1 MTWAVK
7 KDQTTWLA
15 PLPSTCDR
23 TTSSLRIEIKV
34 EFILRGHSD
43 SYFQEEMIGDI
54 FIFPSVNILDFQSNQ
69 EETVFEYEIGNLAKF
84 VNHIMTI

>member
-1 MTWAVK
+1 M
-7 KDQTTWLA
+7 
-15 PLPSTCDR
+15 
-23 TTSSLRIEIKV
+23 
-34 EFILRGHSD
+34 GHSD